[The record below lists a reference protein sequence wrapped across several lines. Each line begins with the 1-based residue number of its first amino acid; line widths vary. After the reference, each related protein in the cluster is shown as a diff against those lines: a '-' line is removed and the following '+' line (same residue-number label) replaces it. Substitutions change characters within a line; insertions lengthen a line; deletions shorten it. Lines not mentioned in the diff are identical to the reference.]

1 MKASIPE
8 LTWVAW
14 MFFYP
19 RAAVPPP
26 GFAALGMVLTAGNAP
41 PPLTALRCVPA
52 AWTCRPTQP
61 PKLVWENGGSGG
73 RPASVWV
80 VNSLGTAHVTVG
92 FDAPLPGDV
101 LAGVG
106 CPHVVYVSSTCRP
119 RVVNVSSTFPP
130 RVVNVS
136 STCRRFTC
144 LCRPRVVPS
153 LVFIHHH
160 HFWRGA

>member
-1 MKASIPE
+1 MVWGCARNVPC
-8 LTWVAW
+8 A
-14 MFFYP
+14 

-106 CPHVVYVSSTCRP
+106 CPRVAPSLVCVVHVSNLRL
-119 RVVNVSSTFPP
+119 F
-130 RVVNVS
+130 VS
-136 STCRRFTC
+136 STCRRPFAC
-144 LCRPRVVPS
+144 
-153 LVFIHHH
+153 FIHR
-160 HFWRGA
+160 HFWRGLIIMNVMRVG